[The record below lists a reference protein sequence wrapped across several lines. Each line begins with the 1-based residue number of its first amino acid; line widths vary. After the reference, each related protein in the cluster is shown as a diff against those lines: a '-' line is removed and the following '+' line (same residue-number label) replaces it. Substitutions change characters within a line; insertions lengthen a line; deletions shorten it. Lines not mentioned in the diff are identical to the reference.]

1 MTSTDRQEP
10 PLGELIGEL
19 GADLSQLLSKEVEL
33 AKVEAKEEAK
43 RAARAAAFGAIAA
56 VAALLCLIML
66 SMALAWGDVAGAF
79 LLVAGLWLIVT
90 VVTIVVARNSARS
103 VRPLPETTD
112 AIKGAVTGERADG
125 SPSTTD
131 HRTDT
136 RTMNKERAS

>member
-1 MTSTDRQEP
+1 
-10 PLGELIGEL
+10 
-19 GADLSQLLSKEVEL
+19 
-33 AKVEAKEEAK
+33 
-43 RAARAAAFGAIAA
+43 
-56 VAALLCLIML
+56 ML
-66 SMALAWGDVAGAF
+66 SMALAWGISGEGDVAGAF